1 MVVRDHRHVAAPG
14 GRRLVRFSRVA
25 LGSGQRLLVG
35 LVLIFNVYVIY
46 QQLQISC
53 IRRQLT
59 DQVFAVDKVET
70 LAQEVYRMALLDPLR
85 SPTSLLCSTSASKIG
100 WPSVSDRVSTTCTK
114 CSLPYSRNCSVFFLP
129 ADTVALKRS
138 VE

>member
-1 MVVRDHRHVAAPG
+1 M
-14 GRRLVRFSRVA
+14 
-25 LGSGQRLLVG
+25 G

-85 SPTSLLCSTSASKIG
+85 SPTSLLCSM
-100 WPSVSDRVSTTCTK
+100 RVI
-114 CSLPYSRNCSVFFLP
+114 
-129 ADTVALKRS
+129 
-138 VE
+138 

>member
-1 MVVRDHRHVAAPG
+1 VVAVVVRDHRHVAAPG

-85 SPTSLLCSTSASKIG
+85 SPTSLLCSM
-100 WPSVSDRVSTTCTK
+100 RVI
-114 CSLPYSRNCSVFFLP
+114 
-129 ADTVALKRS
+129 
-138 VE
+138 